1 MTADEGK
8 PIIQNGW
15 KSAGVEDALR
25 MAKGKTSSF
34 DPFFLTP
41 PITSMTPQ
49 AVKDEEI
56 LTSMG
61 VLSCN
66 EEDDNFTDD
75 NAWVMEGHNQRKE
88 QRNLFLISI
97 EKS

>member
-1 MTADEGK
+1 MTANEGK

-25 MAKGKTSSF
+25 MTKGKMPSL

-75 NAWVMEGHNQRKE
+75 NSWVMEGHNQRKE

>member
-1 MTADEGK
+1 MTSDEGK
-8 PIIQNGW
+8 SIIQNGW
-15 KSAGVEDALR
+15 KSAGVEDALG
-25 MAKGKTSSF
+25 MAKGKMPSL

-49 AVKDEEI
+49 AVTDEEI

-66 EEDDNFTDD
+66 EEDDKFTDD
-75 NAWVMEGHNQRKE
+75 NALVMGGYN
-88 QRNLFLISI
+88 
-97 EKS
+97 